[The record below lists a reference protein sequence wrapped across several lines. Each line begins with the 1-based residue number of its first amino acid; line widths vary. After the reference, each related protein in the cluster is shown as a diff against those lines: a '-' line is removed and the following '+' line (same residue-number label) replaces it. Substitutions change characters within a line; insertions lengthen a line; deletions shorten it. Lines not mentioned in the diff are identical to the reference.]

1 MIFVEGHTFLV
12 DFCRSADVFSRFSLL
27 IDRISQ
33 STRSSGGPLV
43 VQTVHLWAT
52 AFVVVGT
59 LVARCRCF
67 LFVLF
72 VAAVVRIA
80 VRVSA
85 VILLALAE
93 LHEIHSRSACLAEAR
108 GGALP
113 HEGSVELDLADH
125 VVDLGVASIVAIVV
139 LGPRTVEGFERH
151 LSDALEVDDARH
163 FGFSRPRFGLVAIA
177 SVLLEVDV
185 DGDDVVALSLHRIMH
200 IACIHPLLFVVDGL
214 ESLQVEL
221 DGILARRR
229 RGTRT
234 ELGFRLLLLLR
245 LGTKVHRTEDGA
257 GVGDAG
263 RAADGC
269 RHAWLMLG
277 VEAGRGLLW
286 FSR

>member
-1 MIFVEGHTFLV
+1 M
-12 DFCRSADVFSRFSLL
+12 L

-33 STRSSGGPLV
+33 TTRSSSGPLV
-43 VQTVHLWAT
+43 VQAVHLRAAT
-52 AFVVVGT
+52 GVVLRT
-59 LVARCRCF
+59 LVARRGGF
-67 LFVLF
+67 LLVLF

-93 LHEIHSRSACLAEAR
+93 LHEIHSSSTCLAEGR
-108 GGALP
+108 GCALP

-163 FGFSRPRFGLVAIA
+163 FGFGRPRFGFVAIA
-177 SVLLEVDV
+177 AVLLEVDV

-200 IACIHPLLFVVDGL
+200 IASIHPLLFDVDGL

-234 ELGFRLLLLLR
+234 KLGFRLLR
-245 LGTKVHRTEDGA
+245 LDLQRKVHRTEDGA
-257 GVGDAG
+257 GVGDSR
-263 RAADGC
+263 RAADSG
-269 RHAWLMLG
+269 
-277 VEAGRGLLW
+277 
-286 FSR
+286 